1 MRALEHRPRREHA
14 RGRSWASSLTGPW
27 GRAVL
32 VLALVVAADQLS
44 KRAVER
50 SIVPGEERKL
60 LPGVQLVD
68 TRNHG
73 IAFGVLPGSQL
84 VVTLLI
90 GVALVALLV
99 YFALH
104 SREALIWLP
113 TGMLVGGAAGNVV
126 DRIRAGSVTDF
137 IKLPLGWPPFN
148 LADASITLGV
158 ITLFLVIEHARHRRL
173 HDDGPDRPDTI
184 LGAEPRDIEGRRDDA
199 GEAEAD
205 RRA

>member
-1 MRALEHRPRREHA
+1 MPALEHRPRREQA
-14 RGRSWASSLTGPW
+14 SGRRWASSLTGPW
-27 GRAVL
+27 GRA
-32 VLALVVAADQLS
+32 ALVVALVIAADQLS

-73 IAFGVLPGSQL
+73 IAFGVLPGSQV

-90 GVALVALLV
+90 GVALLALLV

-104 SREALIWLP
+104 SRDALIWLP
-113 TGMLVGGAAGNVV
+113 TGMLVGGAVGNVV

-158 ITLFLVIEHARHRRL
+158 VALFLVIEHARHQHL
-173 HDDGPDRPDTI
+173 HGDSDRPDTGV
-184 LGAEPRDIEGRRDDA
+184 GAERPGGGDPCDG
-199 GEAEAD
+199 AD
-205 RRA
+205 ESEPDERA